1 MEVDKDENGEL
12 YSDNDERAIFFT
24 KGVIET
30 VKKLN
35 WAPDIIHVQG
45 WISMLMPL
53 YCKHYYIDEP
63 ILANTKIV
71 SSFFGTP
78 FSEPLSSDLIQ
89 KLSFDGI
96 DTALTKGLESPD
108 FSALAKNAIS
118 NSDGLI
124 IADSDVDKNIK
135 KEILSSNKPT
145 LHFSGQDG
153 FEDAYRDFYTNQ
165 ILK

>member
-1 MEVDKDENGEL
+1 
-12 YSDNDERAIFFT
+12 
-24 KGVIET
+24 
-30 VKKLN
+30 
-35 WAPDIIHVQG
+35 
-45 WISMLMPL
+45 MLMPL
-53 YCKHYYIDEP
+53 YCKHYYTDEP

-78 FSEPLSSDLIQ
+78 FLEPLSLDLIQ

-96 DTALTKGLESPD
+96 DTKLTKGLEIPD
-108 FSALAKNAIS
+108 FSALSKNAIA

-124 IADSDVDKNIK
+124 IADTEIDKNIK
-135 KEILSSNKPT
+135 KEILSSDKPT

-153 FEDAYRDFYTNQ
+153 FEDAHRDFYINQ